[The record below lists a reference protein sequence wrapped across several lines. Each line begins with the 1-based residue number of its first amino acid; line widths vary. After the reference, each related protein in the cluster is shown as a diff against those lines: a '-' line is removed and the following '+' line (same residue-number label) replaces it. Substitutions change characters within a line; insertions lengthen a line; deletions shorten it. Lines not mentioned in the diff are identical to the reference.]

1 MFQTEW
7 PVLLVDDDADVL
19 AVSKLAMKGFDIDG
33 IPIKLFTATSK
44 AEAVELFS
52 GSLGGTVLP
61 YISVAFI
68 DVVMETHRAGLEL
81 CQYIR
86 ETLRNRLTQ
95 IYIRTGQPG
104 VAPEREVIDRYD
116 INGYF
121 SKVEMT
127 EDKLYSLVKAGIR
140 QFDFASM
147 AVVEFN
153 VVTRCIANADSVE
166 SLQRTLA
173 GVLGQIPL
181 DQQGAPT
188 RTHAYDCR
196 VVLLDGDRLVG
207 GSYSEAEALAER
219 DRLVG
224 LGLQPLTPY
233 GDAYVQDGHNH
244 LVKAA
249 ATEVHGEAWHLGRF
263 PGVPSPGDTL
273 LLLNFTKAIA
283 TLARRAGRASRQ
295 PIRPS

>member
-1 MFQTEW
+1 M
-7 PVLLVDDDADVL
+7 
-19 AVSKLAMKGFDIDG
+19 
-33 IPIKLFTATSK
+33 
-44 AEAVELFS
+44 
-52 GSLGGTVLP
+52 
-61 YISVAFI
+61 
-68 DVVMETHRAGLEL
+68 
-81 CQYIR
+81 
-86 ETLRNRLTQ
+86 
-95 IYIRTGQPG
+95 
-104 VAPEREVIDRYD
+104 
-116 INGYF
+116 
-121 SKVEMT
+121 
-127 EDKLYSLVKAGIR
+127 
-140 QFDFASM
+140 
-147 AVVEFN
+147 
-153 VVTRCIANADSVE
+153 
-166 SLQRTLA
+166 
-173 GVLGQIPL
+173 LGQIPL

-188 RTHAYDCR
+188 RNHAYDCR